1 MSFLQGKWVSM
12 ESVKQLQ
19 MSIPILPG
27 IRFRYWI
34 QVGLALVLVF
44 SMASASIAS
53 QVMPPTKTISS
64 VTASAGPDVRLAN
77 GGIIA
82 TDSTGGSE
90 FIWRTLQA
98 IGAIIIIAG
107 LGIGGFIL
115 VRKYA
120 PGVIPGTDAR
130 MKVLTRIPIG
140 NRQSMI
146 IVRVGERVLVVGS
159 SPGRIDCLSEITDIQ
174 EVKDLSYGLEFCTEI
189 NKAKTG
195 ADEDPFELP
204 SGEASESQDVSNEI
218 QWLRDRLDGYGDRV
232 EEEIRT

>member
-1 MSFLQGKWVSM
+1 
-12 ESVKQLQ
+12 
-19 MSIPILPG
+19 
-27 IRFRYWI
+27 
-34 QVGLALVLVF
+34 
-44 SMASASIAS
+44 
-53 QVMPPTKTISS
+53 MPPTKTISS

-189 NKAKTG
+189 NKATNR
-195 ADEDPFELP
+195 
-204 SGEASESQDVSNEI
+204 AS
-218 QWLRDRLDGYGDRV
+218 
-232 EEEIRT
+232 

>member
-1 MSFLQGKWVSM
+1 M
-12 ESVKQLQ
+12 ESKKGLQ
-19 MSIPILPG
+19 VSIPILPG

-34 QVGLALVLVF
+34 QGGLALALIF
-44 SMASASIAS
+44 SMASVAIAS
-53 QVMPPTKTISS
+53 QIIPPAKAISS
-64 VTASAGPDVRLAN
+64 VTANAGPDVRLAN

-82 TDSTGGSE
+82 TDATGGSE

-98 IGAIIIIAG
+98 IGAIIVIAG
-107 LGIGGFIL
+107 LGIAGFIL
-115 VRKYA
+115 IRKYA

-174 EVKDLSYGLEFCTEI
+174 EVKDLSYGLEFSTEI
-189 NKAKTG
+189 NKVRTG
-195 ADEDPFELP
+195 ADEDPLEFS
-204 SGEASESQDVSNEI
+204 SGETSEPQESNEI